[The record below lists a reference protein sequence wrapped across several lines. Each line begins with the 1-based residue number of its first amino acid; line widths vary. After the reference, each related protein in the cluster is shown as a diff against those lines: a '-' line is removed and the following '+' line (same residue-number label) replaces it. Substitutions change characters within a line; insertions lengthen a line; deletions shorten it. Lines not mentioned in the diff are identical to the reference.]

1 MTVAVHFDSLTEYGA
16 MAMRLVPVDGQPEDM
31 VGEGGELAQSFE
43 RLGRAP
49 LLQTFNDTRVQSLML
64 ADSGME
70 IHLEREGVQ
79 VRFSV
84 RWGEDIVV
92 NELVELL
99 PKERLN
105 IGPMFRPDLRRV
117 FRLST
122 MRCPIRTKRYGRVE
136 MCRAC

>member
-16 MAMRLVPVDGQPEDM
+16 MAMRLLFQSMVNQSDM

-79 VRFSV
+79 VRFSCA
-84 RWGEDIVV
+84 GE
-92 NELVELL
+92 
-99 PKERLN
+99 
-105 IGPMFRPDLRRV
+105 
-117 FRLST
+117 
-122 MRCPIRTKRYGRVE
+122 
-136 MCRAC
+136 